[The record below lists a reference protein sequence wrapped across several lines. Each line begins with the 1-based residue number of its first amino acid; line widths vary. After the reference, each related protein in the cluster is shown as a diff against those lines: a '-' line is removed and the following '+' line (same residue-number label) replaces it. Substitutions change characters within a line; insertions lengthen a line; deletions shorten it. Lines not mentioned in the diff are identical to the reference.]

1 MVDRKLAEADNGVG
15 FYLCVGVGGNRC
27 SIGVYAWPL
36 QSSGGC
42 KAPAWCCSQSF
53 KAWRH
58 VLLRRTVT
66 TVR

>member
-36 QSSGGC
+36 TEQWWLQSPSL
-42 KAPAWCCSQSF
+42 
-53 KAWRH
+53 
-58 VLLRRTVT
+58 VLLAKF
-66 TVR
+66 